1 MDRNDLMTIA
11 KTLNDELKT
20 LTKRKL
26 YVSSFFYGASVSDPV
41 KRPDRICVE
50 GIKNLRS
57 TGRFTYD
64 DRAAINAIIRR
75 HCDCDG
81 LNIKL
86 LTDDWGMHNAVIT
99 LK

>member
-1 MDRNDLMTIA
+1 MNSNDLMTIA
-11 KTLNDELKT
+11 KTLNDDLKS
-20 LTKRKL
+20 LQSRRL
-26 YVSSFFYGASVSDPV
+26 YITAHFERASSVDPA
-41 KRPDRICVE
+41 KYPDRILVN

-64 DRAAINAIIRR
+64 DRAAANAIIHR
-75 HCDCDG
+75 HCDG

-86 LTDDWGMHNAVIT
+86 LTNDWGMHNAVIT